1 MQTRTVLKFSE
12 KMAVF
17 KAFSAEPGPVEF
29 VGWDAALRWVKQKTG
44 LTLTKS
50 NLVSIQKSEPGAFV
64 VKSLPG
70 RDFSNQYRKTKD
82 RFDELER
89 LISSLA
95 KRVTDLEKLVLELS
109 TDNVIPSGGFDG

>member
-1 MQTRTVLKFSE
+1 MEKRTVLRFLE
-12 KMAVF
+12 KMTVF
-17 KAFSAEPGPVEF
+17 KAFAAEPGPVEF

-44 LTLTKS
+44 LTLTKA
-50 NLVSIQKSEPGAFV
+50 NLVSIQKSEPDSFV

-82 RFDELER
+82 RFEELER

-95 KRVTDLEKLVLELS
+95 KRVSDLEKLVLELS
-109 TDNVIPSGGFDG
+109 TDNVISPGGFDG